1 MEILLWQVRQDK
13 NMSIRALAE
22 KSGVSK
28 SEISDIE
35 NGVKIPRIDTLC
47 MLAVALDVTVED
59 LISYVNFT
67 IIYHFLR

>member
-28 SEISDIE
+28 SEIADIE
-35 NGVKIPRIDTLC
+35 NGAKIPRVDTLC

-59 LISYVNFT
+59 LISY
-67 IIYHFLR
+67 R